1 MEHALWLQCLACFVG
16 CVGFAIQFNI
26 HGRYITLYA
35 LGGVLA
41 WVVYSVILQCF
52 GGDLL
57 SYFTATV
64 AAALYSEVLARI
76 RKCPAVSFLVV
87 AIFPLIPG
95 AGVYYTM
102 NYALAGDLSNFVS
115 KGIHTISVAGV
126 MAVGIL
132 LASTVVRLITA
143 ASKRN
148 APCSEPM

>member
-1 MEHALWLQCLACFVG
+1 M
-16 CVGFAIQFNI
+16 
-26 HGRYITLYA
+26 YA